1 MIEAAGS
8 ASVYLESIQMTRK
21 GGHVAF
27 ISIPAQDG
35 QETALKSL
43 VMNQITLHGVRAN
56 PNCSAEVLALMSSG
70 AVDAKR
76 MITHVFPI
84 DEIHQAFD
92 TFQNRRDG
100 AVKVVIHP
108 N

>member
-1 MIEAAGS
+1 
-8 ASVYLESIQMTRK
+8 
-21 GGHVAF
+21 
-27 ISIPAQDG
+27 
-35 QETALKSL
+35 
-43 VMNQITLHGVRAN
+43 
-56 PNCSAEVLALMSSG
+56 MSSG